1 VTPDFQRFQAARFLL
16 TVGIQMQSV
25 AVGWNVYELTH
36 RPLDLGYVGLAQFLP
51 LFALSPITG
60 QVADRFDRRLVLL
73 FCYAG
78 ILLSSLLLLL
88 CTWRDVH
95 DLRVIYS
102 ILALFGATRAFNGP
116 AGSALLTHIVPKAD
130 FPRAVAWSST
140 SWQVATVVGPALGG
154 LVYAAAGAAAVYAA
168 SAAAAVA
175 TFLLVASMTVRTGGL
190 EKRPLSMKTVLAGLH
205 YVFEKKIILGSITL
219 DLFAV
224 LLGGA
229 VALLPIFAKDIL
241 DLGPRALGLLR
252 SAPAVG
258 ASLMAILLAHR
269 PLKRRAGAIM
279 FASVGVFGLAT
290 IVFALSKVFWLS
302 FVALVVCGASD
313 MISVIIRGTL
323 VQIATPPEMRG
334 RVSAVNQVFIGAS
347 NELGEFE
354 SGLTA
359 AWLGAVRAAVVGGVA
374 TCAVVV
380 VCAAAFED
388 LRRVDR
394 LEL

>member
-1 VTPDFQRFQAARFLL
+1 MTPDFRRFQAGRFLL
-16 TVGIQMQSV
+16 TIGIQMQSV

-36 RPLDLGYVGLAQFLP
+36 RPLDLGLVGLAQFLP
-51 LFALSPITG
+51 LFVLSPITG
-60 QVADRFDRRLVLL
+60 QVADRFDRRKVLL

-78 ILLSSLLLLL
+78 MLLSSLLLLY
-88 CTWRDVH
+88 CTWRGIHDV
-95 DLRVIYS
+95 RVIYA

-116 AGSALLTHIVPKAD
+116 AGSALLTHVVPQAD
-130 FPRAVAWSST
+130 FPKAVAWSST
-140 SWQVATVVGPALGG
+140 TWQIATVIGPALGG
-154 LVYAAAGAAAVYAA
+154 LVYGAAGAAAVYAT
-168 SAAAAVA
+168 SATAAIA
-175 TFLLVASMTVRTGGL
+175 TFVLVASMRVRTGGL
-190 EKRPLSMKTVLAGLH
+190 EKNPLSVQTLLAGLR

-229 VALLPIFAKDIL
+229 VALLPIFAKEVL
-241 DLGPRALGLLR
+241 HLGPRALGLLR

-258 ASLMAILLAHR
+258 AASMAFTLAHR
-269 PLKRRAGAIM
+269 PLRRDAGAIM
-279 FASVGVFGLAT
+279 FASVGVFGVAT
-290 IVFALSKVFWLS
+290 VVFALSKVFWLS
-302 FVALVVCGASD
+302 FLALMVCGASD
-313 MISVIIRGTL
+313 MISVIVRGTL

-354 SGLTA
+354 SGVTA

-374 TCAVVV
+374 TCAVVA
-380 VCAAAFED
+380 VCATVFKD